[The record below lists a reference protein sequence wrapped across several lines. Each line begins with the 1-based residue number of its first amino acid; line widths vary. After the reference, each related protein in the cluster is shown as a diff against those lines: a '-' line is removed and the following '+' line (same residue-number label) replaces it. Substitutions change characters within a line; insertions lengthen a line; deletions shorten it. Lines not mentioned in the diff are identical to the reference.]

1 MNGYNPWHELS
12 PGKGSPGVVDAF
24 IEIAFGTRTKY
35 EVDKETGMLR
45 LDRILR
51 TSMSYPGNYGFI
63 PQTLTGDGDPLDILV
78 MTPYTLEPG
87 CIVAAR
93 VIGALSM
100 EDTGEED
107 DKIIAVINNDYTSI
121 HVQDINDL
129 SPAIVKELVHF
140 FETYKLTEN
149 RQVKITE
156 VLDRKRSLKL
166 IQESVS
172 LYKKK
177 YVK

>member
-1 MNGYNPWHELS
+1 MSSFNPWHDIS
-12 PGKGSPGVVDAF
+12 PGKQAPGVVDAL

-35 EVDKETGMLR
+35 EIDKQTGMLR

-63 PQTLTGDGDPLDILV
+63 PQTLTGDNDPLDILV
-78 MTPYTLEPG
+78 MTSYTLEPG
-87 CIVAAR
+87 CVVAAR

-121 HVQDINDL
+121 HLQDINDL

-149 RQVKITE
+149 RAVKVSE
-156 VLDRKRSLKL
+156 VLDRKKALKV
-166 IQESVS
+166 ITESMK
-172 LYKKK
+172 LYKERF
-177 YVK
+177 